1 MIALLATGNFNPEIV
16 ILREMVFGDQ
26 MKKIY
31 QTICQA
37 KEANKSD
44 VPVTCIVTN
53 LPLLLQRIESL
64 NIPYKV
70 NFHYYAEE
78 IEPSMKIDIFSII
91 IYGFLGY
98 VLFKLRS
105 SLSGGMKNG
114 LN

>member
-1 MIALLATGNFNPEIV
+1 M
-16 ILREMVFGDQ
+16 
-26 MKKIY
+26 
-31 QTICQA
+31 
-37 KEANKSD
+37 
-44 VPVTCIVTN
+44 TCIVTN

-64 NIPYKV
+64 NIPYKI